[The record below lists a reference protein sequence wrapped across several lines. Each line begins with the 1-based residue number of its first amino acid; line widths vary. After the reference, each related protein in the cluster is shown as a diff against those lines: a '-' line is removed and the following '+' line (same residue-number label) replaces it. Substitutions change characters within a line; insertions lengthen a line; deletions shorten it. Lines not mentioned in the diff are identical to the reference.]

1 MSYLNNPILRSDSY
15 KYSHAVQLPKGT
27 TTVFSHGLARGS
39 KIEGVKEV
47 TFFGLQGYIKDVLL
61 GKRITVE
68 DVEAADRFIT
78 AHGLPFN
85 KDGWMRIATV
95 HNGYMPVR
103 IRAVPE
109 GTKVPTGCMM
119 YSVENLDETM
129 PWLTSYL
136 ETDILRNVWYGSTVA
151 TISRYC
157 REMIYDALV
166 KSSDDPDGQIEFKLH
181 DFGFRGV
188 SSFESAG
195 IGGAAHLI
203 NFMGTDTVAGIAYA
217 MEYYNSG
224 MCGFSIPASEH
235 STMTTWG
242 RNRERDAYANMVDRY
257 AGNGK
262 IFAVVSDSY
271 DIYNAVENIWAGD
284 LLERVAQRGATVVIR
299 PDSGDPTVVPI
310 ELIEKL
316 MAHPKVGYTVNKK
329 GFKVLPPH
337 VRLIQGDGINFE
349 SLRII
354 LDKLLERKISIDNIA
369 FGMGAGL
376 LQKCDRDTFKFAM
389 KASWAEVDGQSVH
402 VYKDPVTDKGK
413 KSMSGKLAVFEA
425 ENGVLKTTSVFA
437 FHDAMELE
445 FGKGYARRRKDH
457 VVYESFEGNVK
468 AASMTFDEV
477 KKNSR
482 K

>member
-1 MSYLNNPILRSDSY
+1 MSYLKNPILRSDSY
-15 KYSHAVQLPKGT
+15 KYSHAVQLPKKT

-39 KIEGVKEV
+39 KIAGVSEV
-47 TFFGLQGYIKDVLL
+47 TFFGLQAYIKEVLL
-61 GKRITVE
+61 GMRITKQHV
-68 DVEAADRFIT
+68 DEAERFIT
-78 AHGLPFN
+78 AHGLPFDR
-85 KDGWMRIATV
+85 KGWMRIV
-95 HNGYMPVR
+95 EKHGGYMPVR

-119 YSVENLDETM
+119 YSVENLDEEL
-129 PWLTSYL
+129 PWLTSYI
-136 ETDILRNVWYGSTVA
+136 ETDILRPIWYGSTVA

-166 KSSDDPDGQIEFKLH
+166 KSSEDPDGQIAFKLH

-203 NFMGTDTVAGIAYA
+203 NFMGTDTIAGISHA
-217 MEYYNSG
+217 MEYYDAD

-242 RNRERDAYANMVDRY
+242 RNRERDAYANMIQRY
-257 AGNGK
+257 AGEGK

-284 LLERVAQRGATVVIR
+284 LLDQVRQRGATVVIR

-310 ELIEKL
+310 ELIERL

-402 VYKDPVTDKGK
+402 VFKDPITDKGK
-413 KSMSGKLAVFEA
+413 RSMSGRLCVVRNTEGKLVTIDQYDRAALEA
-425 ENGVLKTTSVFA
+425 ASPN
-437 FHDAMELE
+437 
-445 FGKGYARRRKDH
+445 YARNRMDN
-457 VVYESFEGNVK
+457 VVYDSFMGETKTSFLTFDQVK
-468 AASMTFDEV
+468 ANSV
-477 KKNSR
+477 K
-482 K
+482 